1 VACRYLSPAC
11 LASSSH
17 LVPAARA
24 ALAVTDTCMVRRRV
38 QYGTGSVCGNRARN
52 VGIVRKSCRGE
63 QRARP
68 TLAPRLAQAQHAS
81 LAVPTGL
88 ASAAPRADAQRRGRR
103 MTGARAN
110 HCSWGGLEASQ
121 TWTAV
126 VRATP
131 RARCGHALIWR
142 WCGSGRVSP
151 RLARCSCGRWRRPRP
166 PGWRRSPRPSPP
178 PRAAGGPSIR
188 R

>member
-1 VACRYLSPAC
+1 MAVACRYLSPAC

-17 LVPAARA
+17 LVPATRA

-110 HCSWGGLEASQ
+110 Q
-121 TWTAV
+121 TPPDFV
-126 VRATP
+126 VKFQRLDIVDVTF
-131 RARCGHALIWR
+131 R
-142 WCGSGRVSP
+142 WV
-151 RLARCSCGRWRRPRP
+151 LRPHVVYQREIT
-166 PGWRRSPRPSPP
+166 G
-178 PRAAGGPSIR
+178 
-188 R
+188 